1 MNMKKY
7 FSIALIAVMGLLAWS
22 CADDNIVAVYNPD
35 NVTAQT
41 LGDVTGTTL
50 TPDGEPI
57 VINFSGVDFGLDVPA
72 SYTLYVAKAGTNFD
86 PQQKVPAT
94 IDAEKGTLTI
104 KQSDLNTALLNLG
117 ATADQDFEAEFKLVA
132 NALTDKNVPVA
143 STTTTSATKT
153 ATFKAYEATLL
164 DKDVYEI
171 VYVQGSYAGWNF
183 DNCQYLYNYSK
194 DGHTYS
200 GVVDLGEKAAEG
212 IKVTGTNDWGNETG
226 NWGFD
231 DESGSQEAEASSLQL
246 LNGSNTN
253 VTAYN
258 KRFYSFTFDK
268 NSLVLK
274 KNWGADVISIIGGF
288 NGWSDEGEVDM
299 DYNPD
304 YVRFYADV
312 DFAEA
317 TEFKFRADHTW
328 GDAEWGAD
336 AVLKGSNIPCEAGQ
350 YRIYLD
356 LNKNEVKIDANMYG
370 KEEPTAGKDE
380 PEPEPQPAYK
390 GWGIIGS
397 FNDWGGDA
405 AMTEA
410 DGVWTGYVTFDAEA
424 EWKLRKD
431 AGWDENVGGTFVA
444 LDEPFAAVAGG
455 DNIKLGQAGFFKVVY
470 DTTAGTITV
479 STGDVWGVIGDFNS
493 WSADVFMTN
502 VDGVW
507 TSGLVELKD
516 AGGIKIRHNCGW
528 DENFGGTFAALGQAF
543 EAVPGGDNI
552 ALEAGK
558 YSVVYD
564 SNAGTITVNSYVP
577 ANCWSII
584 GSVAGTAW
592 DTDFFMT
599 EADGLWTI
607 SDFAIAEGD
616 EWKIR
621 FNCDWAEN
629 RGGTFVA
636 LDEPFAV
643 ENNGA
648 NITGVPAGTYTIVY
662 DPAAETI
669 TVTIPKSDPVWGVIG
684 DFNSWGGDELMK
696 EIAPGIWMSE
706 KLNLSGGW
714 KVRFDGGW
722 DVNFGGNT
730 PAEFGQFVQAV
741 PGGDNINFEGNF
753 KVVLNTNNGT
763 LGTLEWGLVGSIASL
778 GFNWGEDFPMNRGID
793 GKWYSIPVTLT
804 TTDEFKIRKNADW
817 GENFG
822 GAYVAVD
829 EPFAAVAGGDNI
841 KVDADGTYMVVYDPE
856 AATLTLTKGYWGV
869 IGGFNSWG
877 ADDFMYYNGDGKWYS
892 FNRTYEGEWKIRQG
906 AGWDVNRGGTYGA
919 LNEPFEAVP
928 GGDNISVGES
938 SFGIIYDTATETI
951 TITTDKVL

>member
-41 LGDVTGTTL
+41 LGDVTGVTL
-50 TPDGEPI
+50 APDGDPI
-57 VINFSGVDFGLDVPA
+57 VLNFTGVDFGLGVPV

-86 PQQKVPAT
+86 PMQKVPVT
-94 IDAEKGTLTI
+94 VDTEKGTLTI

-117 ATADQDFEAEFKLVA
+117 ATADQDFEAEFKLVS
-132 NALTDKNVPVA
+132 NALTDKNVPIE
-143 STTTTSATKT
+143 STTTSSAVKA
-153 ATFKAYEATLL
+153 ATFKVYEATLL

-200 GVVDLGEKAAEG
+200 GVVDLGDKAAEG
-212 IKVTGTNDWGNETG
+212 IKVTGIADWGNETG

-231 DESGSQEAEASSLQL
+231 DDSGTQEPEASSLQL

-253 VTAYN
+253 VTAYS

-370 KEEPTAGKDE
+370 KEEPQAGKDE
-380 PEPEPQPAYK
+380 PEPEPQPAYQ

-410 DGVWTGYVTFDAEA
+410 NGVWTGYVNLDADA

-431 AGWDENVGGTFVA
+431 AGWDENVGGVFVNFG
-444 LDEPFAAVAGG
+444 EPFAAVAGG
-455 DNIKLGQAGFFKVVY
+455 DNIKLGQAGFFQVVY
-470 DTTAGTITV
+470 DTQAGTITV
-479 STGDVWGVIGDFNS
+479 SEGDVWSLIGTLNGSNWDTDYFCTLTDGKWVSPEFTIEEGQEFKFRYNAGWDVNYGGTFAALGEAFEAVPGGDNIKLPAGKYVATLDTEAKTITVVNATKTWGVIGDFNS
-493 WSADVFMTN
+493 WSADEV
-502 VDGVW
+502 
-507 TSGLVELKD
+507 
-516 AGGIKIRHNCGW
+516 
-528 DENFGGTFAALGQAF
+528 
-543 EAVPGGDNI
+543 
-552 ALEAGK
+552 
-558 YSVVYD
+558 
-564 SNAGTITVNSYVP
+564 
-577 ANCWSII
+577 
-584 GSVAGTAW
+584 
-592 DTDFFMT
+592 MT
-599 EADGLWTI
+599 E
-607 SDFAIAEGD
+607 
-616 EWKIR
+616 
-621 FNCDWAEN
+621 
-629 RGGTFVA
+629 V
-636 LDEPFAV
+636 
-643 ENNGA
+643 
-648 NITGVPAGTYTIVY
+648 
-662 DPAAETI
+662 
-669 TVTIPKSDPVWGVIG
+669 
-684 DFNSWGGDELMK
+684 
-696 EIAPGIWMSE
+696 APGIWVSDM
-706 KLNLSGGW
+706 LTLAGGW

-722 DVNFGGNT
+722 DVNFGGTT
-730 PAEFGQFVQAV
+730 PAHVGQFVQAV
-741 PGGDNINFEGNF
+741 PGGDNIGFEGTF

-763 LGTLEWGLVGSIASL
+763 LGTLGWGLVGGIASL
-778 GFNWGEDFPMNRGID
+778 GFGWGEDLPMNLGID
-793 GKWYSIPVTLT
+793 GKWYSIPVALT
-804 TTDEFKIRKNADW
+804 TTDEFKIRKNAGWD
-817 GENFG
+817 ENFG
-822 GAYVAVD
+822 GTFAAVD
-829 EPFAAVAGGDNI
+829 EAFAAVAGGDNI

-892 FNRTYEGEWKIRQG
+892 FNRTYEGEWKLRQG
-906 AGWDVNRGGTYGA
+906 SDWAVNVGGTFG
-919 LNEPFEAVP
+919 EVGTPFEVTQDGP
-928 GGDNISVGES
+928 NISVGETTG
-938 SFGIIYDTATETI
+938 FGIVYDTAAGTI

>member
-1 MNMKKY
+1 MKKY

-41 LGDVTGTTL
+41 LGDVTGVTL
-50 TPDGEPI
+50 SPDGDPI
-57 VINFSGVDFGLDVPA
+57 VIPFTQVDFGLGVPV

-86 PQQKVPAT
+86 PQQKVAVAVDT
-94 IDAEKGTLTI
+94 EKGTLTV
-104 KQSDLNTALLNLG
+104 KQTDLNTALLNLG
-117 ATADQDFEAEFKLVA
+117 AAADQDFEAEFKLVA

-200 GVVDLGEKAAEG
+200 GVVDLSDKAAEG

-231 DESGSQEAEASSLQL
+231 DDSGTQEAEAGSLQL

-253 VTAYN
+253 VTAYS

-274 KNWGADVISIIGGF
+274 KDWGADQIGIIGGF
-288 NGWSDEGEVDM
+288 NGWGDDVVM
-299 DYNPD
+299 DYNAD

-317 TEFKFRADHTW
+317 TEFKFRADAGW
-328 GDAEWGAD
+328 DLNWGAGCVNGGD
-336 AVLKGSNIPCEAGQ
+336 NIPCEAGQ

-356 LNKNEVKIDANMYG
+356 LNKKEIKIDANMYG
-370 KEEPTAGKDE
+370 KEEPQAGKDE
-380 PEPEPQPAYK
+380 PEPEPQPAYQ

-410 DGVWTGYVTFDAEA
+410 NGVWTGYVNLDADA

-431 AGWDENVGGTFVA
+431 AGWDENVGGVFVNFG
-444 LDEPFAAVAGG
+444 EPFAAVAGG
-455 DNIKLGQAGFFKVVY
+455 DNIKLGQAGFFQVVY
-470 DTTAGTITV
+470 DTQAGTITV
-479 STGDVWGVIGDFNS
+479 SEGDVWSLIGTLNGSNWDTDYFCTLTDGKWVSPEFTIEEGQEFKFRYNAGWDVNYGGAFAALGEAFEAVPGGDNIKLPAGKYVATLDTEAKTITVVNATKTWGVIGDFNS
-493 WSADVFMTN
+493 WSADEV
-502 VDGVW
+502 
-507 TSGLVELKD
+507 
-516 AGGIKIRHNCGW
+516 
-528 DENFGGTFAALGQAF
+528 
-543 EAVPGGDNI
+543 
-552 ALEAGK
+552 
-558 YSVVYD
+558 
-564 SNAGTITVNSYVP
+564 
-577 ANCWSII
+577 
-584 GSVAGTAW
+584 
-592 DTDFFMT
+592 MT
-599 EADGLWTI
+599 E
-607 SDFAIAEGD
+607 
-616 EWKIR
+616 
-621 FNCDWAEN
+621 
-629 RGGTFVA
+629 V
-636 LDEPFAV
+636 
-643 ENNGA
+643 
-648 NITGVPAGTYTIVY
+648 
-662 DPAAETI
+662 
-669 TVTIPKSDPVWGVIG
+669 
-684 DFNSWGGDELMK
+684 
-696 EIAPGIWMSE
+696 APGIWVSDM
-706 KLNLSGGW
+706 LTLAGGW

-722 DVNFGGNT
+722 DVNFGGTT
-730 PAEFGQFVQAV
+730 PAHVGQFVQAV
-741 PGGDNINFEGNF
+741 PGGDNIGFEGTF

-763 LGTLEWGLVGSIASL
+763 LGTLGWGLVGGIASL
-778 GFNWGEDFPMNRGID
+778 GFDWGEDLPMNLGID
-793 GKWYSIPVTLT
+793 GKWYSIPVALT
-804 TTDEFKIRKNADW
+804 TTDEFKIRKNAGWD
-817 GENFG
+817 ENFG
-822 GAYVAVD
+822 GTFAAVD
-829 EPFAAVAGGDNI
+829 EAFAAVAGGDNI
-841 KVDADGTYMVVYDPE
+841 KVAEDGTYMVVYDPE

-892 FNRTYEGEWKIRQG
+892 FNRTYEGEWKLRQG
-906 AGWDVNRGGTYGA
+906 SDWAVNVGGTFG
-919 LNEPFEAVP
+919 EVGTPFEVTQDGP
-928 GGDNISVGES
+928 NISVGETTG
-938 SFGIIYDTATETI
+938 FGIVYDTAAGTI

>member
-1 MNMKKY
+1 MKKY
-7 FSIALIAVMGLLAWS
+7 ISIALIAVVGFLAWS
-22 CADDNIVAVYNPD
+22 CSDDNIVAVFNPD
-35 NVTAQT
+35 DVTPQT
-41 LGDVTGTTL
+41 LGNVTGTTL

-94 IDAEKGTLTI
+94 IDAEKGTITI
-104 KQSDLNTALLNLG
+104 KQPDLNTALLNLG
-117 ATADQDFEAEFKLVA
+117 ATADTDFEVEFRLVA
-132 NALTDKNVPVA
+132 NALTDKNAAVGA
-143 STTTTSATKT
+143 TTTLSEV
-153 ATFKAYEATLL
+153 KAAIFQVYEATLL

-200 GVVDLGEKAAEG
+200 GVVDLGDKAAEG
-212 IKVTGTNDWGNETG
+212 IKVTGIADWGNDTG

-231 DESGSQEAEASSLQL
+231 DDSGTQEPEASSLQL

-370 KEEPTAGKDE
+370 KEEPQAGKDE
-380 PEPEPQPAYK
+380 PEPEPETYK

-397 FNDWGGDA
+397 FNEWGGDA
-405 AMTEA
+405 PMTEA
-410 DGVWTGYVTFDAEA
+410 DGVWTGYINLPADA
-424 EWKLRKD
+424 EWKIRKD
-431 AGWDENVGGTFVA
+431 AAWTENFGGTFA
-444 LDEPFAAVAGG
+444 AFGEPFEAVAGG
-455 DNIKLGQAGFFKVVY
+455 DNIAIGQAGFFKVVY
-470 DTTAGTITV
+470 DSNAGTITIFE
-479 STGDVWGVIGDFNS
+479 GDVWSLIGTLNGSS
-493 WSADVFMTN
+493 WDTDYFCTLT
-502 VDGVW
+502 DGKWVSPEF
-507 TSGLVELKD
+507 TIEEGQEFKF
-516 AGGIKIRHNCGW
+516 RHNAGW
-528 DENFGGTFAALGQAF
+528 DENFGGTFAELGVAF

-552 ALEAGK
+552 ALPAGK
-558 YSVVYD
+558 Y
-564 SNAGTITVNSYVP
+564 
-577 ANCWSII
+577 
-584 GSVAGTAW
+584 VATL
-592 DTDFFMT
+592 DT
-599 EADGLWTI
+599 EA
-607 SDFAIAEGD
+607 
-616 EWKIR
+616 K
-621 FNCDWAEN
+621 
-629 RGGTFVA
+629 
-636 LDEPFAV
+636 
-643 ENNGA
+643 
-648 NITGVPAGTYTIVY
+648 TIVVVN
-662 DPAAETI
+662 AT
-669 TVTIPKSDPVWGVIG
+669 KSWGVIG
-684 DFNSWGGDELMK
+684 DFNGWGGDEVMT
-696 EIAPGIWMSE
+696 EIAPGIWMSD
-706 KLNLSGGW
+706 KLILSGGW

-722 DVNFGGNT
+722 DVNYGGTT

-741 PGGDNINFEGNF
+741 PGGDNINFEGTF

-778 GFNWGEDFPMNRGID
+778 GFGWGEDYPMNRGID
-793 GKWYSIPVTLT
+793 GKWYSIPVALT
-804 TTDEFKIRKNADW
+804 TSDEFKIRKNAGWD
-817 GENFG
+817 ENFG
-822 GAYVAVD
+822 GTFAAVD
-829 EPFAAVAGGDNI
+829 EAFEAVAGGDNI
-841 KVDADGTYMVVYDPE
+841 KVAEDGTYMVVFDPE
-856 AATLTLTKGYWGV
+856 ASTLTLTKAFWGV
-869 IGGFNSWG
+869 IGGFNGWG

-892 FNRTYEGEWKIRQG
+892 FNRTYEGEWKIRQA
-906 AGWDVNRGGTYGA
+906 AGWDVNRGGTFG
-919 LNEPFEAVP
+919 EVGTPFEAVP
-928 GGDNISVGES
+928 GGDNINVGEATG
-938 SFGIIYDTATETI
+938 FGIVYDTAAETI
-951 TITTDKVL
+951 TITYDKML